1 MPNFPAFSKLEE
13 LYAFRWAVQEEDL
26 PGAEL
31 APRAAPV
38 SLYTSHR
45 TGCRGRSRSPSHLLP
60 SSFPNSYSA
69 KLLRVRTAA
78 ASPCPLP
85 VSSSNLH
92 LSMSQ
97 NQENQYVKKFLSLTS
112 WQLLRPLIPTADA
125 SSAHPLCPAGAGA
138 ARMVLPSVQYTNES
152 ALP

>member
-1 MPNFPAFSKLEE
+1 MVFPNFPAFSKLEE
-13 LYAFRWAVQEEDL
+13 LYAFRWAVQEEGL

-38 SLYTSHR
+38 SLCTSHR

-60 SSFPNSYSA
+60 SSFPNSYST

-97 NQENQYVKKFLSLTS
+97 NHIKFLRLTS

-125 SSAHPLCPAGAGA
+125 SSAHPLCPARAGA